1 MENKE
6 TIQLTIAEAIS
17 INNILSEAKFGDIS
31 LESVS
36 SLLEFKFELSKVNKD
51 REEYVQSV
59 IDNLKTDRF
68 KELQSKEDKSDD
80 EKTELDNI
88 AKELDKDINEVLN
101 PYFMKTVDF
110 TISKIDKND
119 FYSFCK
125 TNEFKISVI
134 EYLYNKIV
142 K

>member
-68 KELQSKEDKSDD
+68 KELQSKEDKTDE

-88 AKELDKDINEVLN
+88 AKELDKNINEVLN
-101 PYFMKTVDF
+101 PYFMKTIDI

-119 FYSFCK
+119 FYNFCK
-125 TNEFKISVI
+125 TNEFKISII

>member
-80 EKTELDNI
+80 EKIELDNI
-88 AKELDKDINEVLN
+88 AKELDKNINEVLN
-101 PYFMKTVDF
+101 PYFMKTVDI

>member
-59 IDNLKTDRF
+59 IDSLKTDRF
-68 KELQSKEDKSDD
+68 KELQSKEDKTDD

-88 AKELDKDINEVLN
+88 SKELDKNINEVLN
-101 PYFMKTVDF
+101 PYFMKTIDI

>member
-17 INNILSEAKFGDIS
+17 INNTLSEAKFGDIS

-68 KELQSKEDKSDD
+68 KELQSKEDKTDE

-88 AKELDKDINEVLN
+88 AKELDKNINEVLN
-101 PYFMKTVDF
+101 PYFMKNIDI

-119 FYSFCK
+119 FYNFCK
-125 TNEFKISVI
+125 TNEFKISII

>member
-6 TIQLTIAEAIS
+6 TIQLTIAEVIS

-68 KELQSKEDKSDD
+68 KELQSKEDKTDE

-88 AKELDKDINEVLN
+88 TKELDKNINEVLN
-101 PYFMKTVDF
+101 PYFMKNIDI

>member
-17 INNILSEAKFGDIS
+17 INNILSEAKFGDVS

-59 IDNLKTDRF
+59 IDSLKTDRF
-68 KELQSKEDKSDD
+68 KELQSKEDKTDD

-88 AKELDKDINEVLN
+88 AKELDKNINEVLN
-101 PYFMKTVDF
+101 PYFMKTIDI

>member
-68 KELQSKEDKSDD
+68 KELQSKEDKTDD

-88 AKELDKDINEVLN
+88 SKELDKNINEVLN
-101 PYFMKTVDF
+101 PYFMKTIDI

>member
-59 IDNLKTDRF
+59 IDSLKTDRF

-88 AKELDKDINEVLN
+88 AKELDKNINEVIN
-101 PYFMKTVDF
+101 PYFMKTVDL

>member
-88 AKELDKDINEVLN
+88 AKELDKNINEVLN
-101 PYFMKTVDF
+101 PYFMKTIDI

>member
-17 INNILSEAKFGDIS
+17 INNIISEAKFGDVS

-59 IDNLKTDRF
+59 IDSLKTDRF

-88 AKELDKDINEVLN
+88 AKELDKNINEVLN
-101 PYFMKTVDF
+101 PYFMKTIDI

>member
-59 IDNLKTDRF
+59 IDSLKTDRF
-68 KELQSKEDKSDD
+68 KELQSKEDKTDE

-88 AKELDKDINEVLN
+88 AKELDKNINEVLN
-101 PYFMKTVDF
+101 PYFMKTIDI

>member
-59 IDNLKTDRF
+59 IDSLKTDRF

-88 AKELDKDINEVLN
+88 AKELDKNINEVLN
-101 PYFMKTVDF
+101 PYFMKTIDI

>member
-68 KELQSKEDKSDD
+68 KELQSKEDKTDD

-88 AKELDKDINEVLN
+88 AKELDKNINEVLN
-101 PYFMKTVDF
+101 PYFMKIIDI